1 MARVAPDSPPGHL
14 LGRLSHCCVSWDHT
28 AFITSR
34 ADCTLRFM
42 LGTGRAV
49 DVNLAAP
56 DVKGS
61 SMGHQGSLDALPA
74 VGARL
79 SWDGSRQ
86 RRSLVLVK
94 GMSAIVAAAT
104 VVGGSVAGEG
114 PQPGSYVWKTRL
126 LPAVKVRG
134 LGGLTVNALTSAAGR
149 GCPDNIRADHG
160 MELRVLAEAAVRR
173 GSVAT
178 GARCPGAA

>member
-1 MARVAPDSPPGHL
+1 MPSGPPLAVLRSLGPHRVHHLARRLHSAIHARHAACGRRQ
-14 LGRLSHCCVSWDHT
+14 LGGARRQGFINGPSRVS
-28 AFITSR
+28 
-34 ADCTLRFM
+34 
-42 LGTGRAV
+42 GRAASGWS
-49 DVNLAAP
+49 AA
-56 DVKGS
+56 VVGRKS
-61 SMGHQGSLDALPA
+61 SKT
-74 VGARL
+74 VARAGEG
-79 SWDGSRQ
+79 DQCDCG
-86 RRSLVLVK
+86 
-94 GMSAIVAAAT
+94 AAT

-134 LGGLTVNALTSAAGR
+134 LGSLTVNALTSAAGR